1 MMDKCD
7 ALMMIDRNK
16 KLVGFQAKTDKA
28 IRFINASLI
37 PRYNGE
43 IVRVPKNIA
52 LNYYEQLKDNDF
64 TVIICQVMRGG
75 QYHGS
80 S

>member
-1 MMDKCD
+1 MTTECD
-7 ALMMIDRNK
+7 ALMMIDRHK

-52 LNYYEQLKDNDF
+52 
-64 TVIICQVMRGG
+64 
-75 QYHGS
+75 
-80 S
+80 

>member
-7 ALMMIDRNK
+7 ALMMIDRHK

-28 IRFINASLI
+28 IRFINASLR

-43 IVRVPKNIA
+43 IVRIPKNIA
-52 LNYYEQLKDNDF
+52 LNYYEQLKDNNF

>member
-28 IRFINASLI
+28 NRFINASLI

-75 QYHGS
+75 QYHGRT
-80 S
+80 

>member
-7 ALMMIDRNK
+7 ALMMIDRHK

-43 IVRVPKNIA
+43 IVTVPKNIA
-52 LNYYEQLKDNDF
+52 LNYYEQLKDNNF